1 MRPAGGGRSRR
12 GHRPGESPCAVA
24 RTRRPAAQ
32 RGDPRRGS
40 RQRHAERVSTRPG
53 SDAMTTTPPRT
64 VARNASA
71 DYLRSRWDDA
81 VAAALDPVARLIY
94 RSNLLGAD
102 ARITNTGGGNT
113 SSKIA
118 ATDPLTGETVLVLW
132 VKGSGGDLRTA
143 TRANFASLYLDQVL
157 SLRDMYTRFLER
169 GPKTPAEDGMVGM
182 YPHTTFDR
190 NPTPAS
196 IDTPLHAFIPHAHV
210 DHLHP
215 VAVMAIAT
223 AARGPALT
231 REVYGDDVIWTDWQ
245 RPGFDLGLKLERL
258 CREHANAQ
266 GVILGGHGLISWA
279 DDDRECYERTLTLI
293 RRAQDFLNARD
304 DGKPAFGGPCA
315 QPLPEAERR
324 RVLVEVLP
332 WLRGR
337 VSREATNVP
346 GGALRQIATVEMRDE
361 VLEFVNSRDAQR
373 LAELGTSCPDHFLRT
388 KIKPLCVD
396 WDPQAEDAG
405 ALKIKL
411 EAGLAQYR
419 RDYAQYYAKHKRADS
434 PAMRRSSPSVILI
447 PGIGLVAWG
456 QSKSEARVT
465 AEFYGAAIGVMRG
478 AERVSHYTALDRQE
492 AFDIEYWLLEDAKLK
507 RLPAEQPLDRMVA
520 VVVGAGSGI
529 GRALVSELIDQGAAV
544 AAVDLRADQA
554 QAVAEEAQ
562 QKAGIGIGV
571 AGTGISGAGQVVG
584 LGADVTDR
592 AAMRRALE
600 DVVLAYGGLD
610 HVVVTAGY
618 YPSPDEHG
626 NVADEEWA
634 KTFAINVMGPFLVAD
649 EAWRVWQ
656 AQGAGLEGSL
666 VITTSVNAVVPK
678 AGSFAYDTSKAA
690 ANHLVRELA
699 VAFAP
704 LVRVNGVAPAT
715 MLEGSSMFPRE
726 RVIASLAKYG
736 LPHDA
741 AESTEVLRDRLAA
754 FYAQRTLTGRPITL
768 ADQVKAIAAF
778 LTDDFR
784 KTTGQIVNIDG
795 GLAAAFLR

>member
-1 MRPAGGGRSRR
+1 
-12 GHRPGESPCAVA
+12 
-24 RTRRPAAQ
+24 
-32 RGDPRRGS
+32 
-40 RQRHAERVSTRPG
+40 
-53 SDAMTTTPPRT
+53 MTTTPPPPRA
-64 VARNASA
+64 VARGASA

-81 VAAALDPVARLIY
+81 VAAALDPVSRLVY

-411 EAGLAQYR
+411 EAGLARYR
-419 RDYAQYYAKHKRADS
+419 GDYAQYYAKYKREDS

-447 PGIGLVAWG
+447 PGIGLIAWG
-456 QSKSEARVT
+456 KSKSEARVT

-507 RLPAEQPLDRMVA
+507 RLPAEQPLDRTVA

-529 GRALVSELIDQGAAV
+529 GRALVRELVGQGAAV
-544 AAVDLRADQA
+544 AAVDLHGKH
-554 QAVAEEAQ
+554 AEAAAAEAQ
-562 QKAGIGIGV
+562 QKVGMGIGV

-584 LGADVTDR
+584 LGADITDR
-592 AAMRRALE
+592 AAVRRALE
-600 DVVLAYGGLD
+600 EVVLAYGGLD
-610 HVVVTAGY
+610 HVVVTAGH
-618 YPSPDEHG
+618 YPSPDEQG
-626 NVADEEWA
+626 SVADPEWA
-634 KTFAINVMGPFLVAD
+634 KTFAINVTGPFLVAD

>member
-1 MRPAGGGRSRR
+1 
-12 GHRPGESPCAVA
+12 
-24 RTRRPAAQ
+24 
-32 RGDPRRGS
+32 
-40 RQRHAERVSTRPG
+40 
-53 SDAMTTTPPRT
+53 MTTTPPPSRT
-64 VARNASA
+64 VARGAPA

-81 VAAALDPVARLIY
+81 VAAGLDPVARLIY

-118 ATDPLTGETVLVLW
+118 ATDPLTGKTVPVLW

-157 SLRDMYTRFLER
+157 SLRAVYARFLER
-169 GPKTPAEDGMVGM
+169 GPKTPAEDAMVRM

-190 NPTPAS
+190 NSTPAS

-215 VAVMAIAT
+215 VAVMAIA
-223 AARGPALT
+223 AAADGPALT

-245 RPGFDLGLKLERL
+245 RPGFDLGLQLQGI
-258 CREHANAQ
+258 CREHPNAQ

-279 DDDRECYERTLTLI
+279 DDDRECYERTLALI
-293 RRAQDFLNARD
+293 RRAQDFLNGRD
-304 DGKPAFGGPCA
+304 DGRPAFGGPRV
-315 QPLPEAERR
+315 QPPPEAERR
-324 RVLVEVLP
+324 RVLVELLP

-337 VSREATNVP
+337 VSRDATNAAP
-346 GGALRQIATVEMRDE
+346 GGALRQIGTVEMRDE
-361 VLEFVNSRDAQR
+361 VLEFVNSRDASR

-388 KIKPLCVD
+388 KIKPLYVD
-396 WDPQAEDAG
+396 WDPQAEDVV
-405 ALKIKL
+405 ALKTKL

-419 RDYAQYYAKHKRADS
+419 EDYAQYYAKHKRDDS
-434 PAMRRSSPSVILI
+434 PAMRRSSPSVILV
-447 PGIGLVAWG
+447 PGIGLVTWG
-456 QSKSEARVT
+456 KSKSEARVT

-478 AERVSHYTALDRQE
+478 AERVSRYTALDRQE

-507 RLPAEQPLDRMVA
+507 RMPAEQPLDRTIA

-529 GRALVSELIDQGAAV
+529 GRALVTELVGQGAAV

-554 QAVAEEAQ
+554 QAAAAEAQ
-562 QKAGIGIGV
+562 QNVGIGIGV

-592 AAMRRALE
+592 AAVRRALE

-618 YPSPDEHG
+618 YPSPDEQG
-626 NVADEEWA
+626 RIADQEWA
-634 KTFAINVMGPFLVAD
+634 KTFAVNVTGPFLVAD

-715 MLEGSSMFPRE
+715 VLEGSSMFPRE

-736 LPHDA
+736 LPYNA
-741 AESTEVLRDRLAA
+741 AESTEVLRDRLAEL
-754 FYAQRTLTGRPITL
+754 YAKRTLTGQPITV
-768 ADQVKAIAAF
+768 ADQVKAIVV
-778 LTDDFR
+778 LLGDDFR